1 MTRNQAQRLMEDIG
15 KSLTKADYSED
26 IYLSIRDIGTK
37 VFKKC
42 AYHEVDGYT
51 FIWTEKEQYLIS
63 RKEIGDYVVI
73 PYDAAIQITLKKVT

>member
-1 MTRNQAQRLMEDIG
+1 MEDIG